1 VSVASVSSR
10 ATGAPHAD
18 PLSEWIAARQGRF
31 EQYVQTRL
39 ADEQRE
45 PRRLHEAMR
54 YAVLNGGKRVRPLLV
69 YAAGEFS
76 CATEAALDPIAAAIE
91 FVHAYSLVHDDMPC
105 MDDDV
110 LRRGKPTVHVAF
122 DEATAML
129 TGDALQAEAFRV
141 LAEAPVPPETCVAL
155 IRALAH
161 ASGTAG
167 MCGGQAIDLAAVGR
181 SMGAAE
187 LETMHRM
194 KTGALLRASVT
205 MGAAA
210 GGIPAGERA
219 ALERYADAIGLAFQ
233 VVDDLLDS
241 VATSAELGKTA
252 GKDLRQS
259 KPTYV
264 SVLGLEAAR
273 RWAERLRNEAHDAL
287 ASLGAGAQPRTMRL
301 RQLADFIVQR
311 RS

>member
-1 VSVASVSSR
+1 
-10 ATGAPHAD
+10 
-18 PLSEWIAARQGRF
+18 LSEWIAARQAHF
-31 EQYVQTRL
+31 EQYVQVRL
-39 ADEQRE
+39 ADEERE
-45 PRRLHEAMR
+45 PRRLHAAMR

-69 YAAGEFS
+69 YASGEFAS
-76 CATEAALDPIAAAIE
+76 AAEAALDPIAAAIE

-141 LAEAPVPPETCVAL
+141 LSGAPVAAETCVAL
-155 IRALAH
+155 IRDLAQ

-181 SMGAAE
+181 TMSAAE

-210 GGIPAGERA
+210 GGIAAGERA

-264 SVLGLEAAR
+264 SVLGLDAAR
-273 RWAERLRNEAHDAL
+273 RWAERLRSEAHDAL
-287 ASLGAGAQPRTMRL
+287 SSLGAVAQPRTVRL